1 MRTVVYVDGY
11 NLYYGLLR
19 GTKLKW
25 LDLFALFRDHT
36 LDSSAELV
44 QVRYYT
50 APVLGRMCDSAES
63 PQRQRLYLQA
73 LRKMYPERIAIV
85 EGKILAT
92 TPYQRLVKPI
102 DNAPHVKLV
111 QVYDFNEKKTDVNLA
126 ADLITGA
133 WTGSYEQAVLCSN
146 DTDLEAALA
155 AVRNHHHDIRLGLVA
170 PIPGHDHRRISTDL
184 SKHAHWSKPLSP
196 VHLQAAQL
204 PHRIPHSTLRKPE
217 NW

>member
-1 MRTVVYVDGY
+1 M
-11 NLYYGLLR
+11 
-19 GTKLKW
+19 
-25 LDLFALFRDHT
+25 LFFYAGQTGHRNEIKRRD
-36 LDSSAELV
+36 S
-44 QVRYYT
+44 
-50 APVLGRMCDSAES
+50 
-63 PQRQRLYLQA
+63 
-73 LRKMYPERIAIV
+73 RKMYPERIAVV
-85 EGKILAT
+85 EGKILAS

-102 DNAPHVKLV
+102 DNASHLKLV

-133 WTGSYEQAVLCSN
+133 WTGAYEQAVVCSN

-155 AVRNHHHDIRLGLVA
+155 AVRNYHHDIRLGLVA

-204 PHRIPHSTLRKPE
+204 PDRIPHSTLRKPE
-217 NW
+217 SW